1 MMKNV
6 SSRLLCL
13 HLCRLS
19 RPGGL
24 PARTGYKRLFFIA
37 ALIFQTTWYG
47 LLWVSSIR
55 DPQVLL
61 GADFRA
67 FYTAG
72 RIARQEGFGRVYDL
86 VVERRLQAEVAGR
99 PLTAEE
105 LLIYI
110 HPPFLLP
117 VLWLLARLDYPAA
130 YVGYCL
136 VQFLLVAAG
145 LPFLFRM
152 LWAKNWPKPQIW
164 ILLVGVLLFQPLFI
178 SILKGQDTAFCLFGG
193 ILWLCGLL
201 RDDDRM
207 AGLGLSLTLIRPQI
221 AVVLAIPF
229 LFNRRKVF
237 GWFCAGGAALGLL
250 SLAMVGLTGARDYLR
265 ILAVSAGGQGYG
277 LSQSAMFNFTGLA
290 LRLFPHVDPGLIHWL
305 TWGLFAAAVIG
316 LSVLWKVAPLIQIR
330 YIGLAVLTSLF
341 VAPHLH
347 YHDLALLLLPIL
359 GFAIILV
366 EAGVLRPERSMYL
379 PVAFSLLLLL
389 GDISPARFVIPYLV
403 MAFLV
408 VGLWF
413 PGKLLFTSRRMA

>member
-1 MMKNV
+1 VLKNI
-6 SSRLLCL
+6 SPRLLW
-13 HLCRLS
+13 
-19 RPGGL
+19 
-24 PARTGYKRLFFIA
+24 LFFIV
-37 ALIFQTTWYG
+37 ALAFQATWYA
-47 LLWVSSIR
+47 LLWVSYVR
-55 DPQVLL
+55 DPQMLAE
-61 GADFRA
+61 ADFRV
-67 FYTAG
+67 FYAAG
-72 RIARQEGFGRVYDL
+72 RIARQEGFGQVYDL
-86 VVERRLQAEVAGR
+86 TLERRFQAEVAGR
-99 PLTAEE
+99 PLTDEE
-105 LLIYI
+105 LLTYN

-117 VLWLLARLDYPAA
+117 VLWLLARLDYPVA
-130 YVGYCL
+130 YISYCL
-136 VQFLLVAAG
+136 VQILLAVAG
-145 LPFLFRM
+145 LPLLFR
-152 LWAKNWPKPQIW
+152 LLRAKNWPRPQIW
-164 ILLVGVLLFQPLFI
+164 VLLIGVLLFQPLFI
-178 SILKGQDTAFCLFGG
+178 SILKGQDTAFCLLGE

-229 LFNRRKVF
+229 LFRQRKVF
-237 GWFCAGGAALGLL
+237 WWFCIGGAALGLL
-250 SLAMVGLTGARDYLR
+250 SLAMVGLAGVKDYLR
-265 ILAVSAGGQGYG
+265 ILTISVSGQGYG
-277 LSQSAMFNFTGLA
+277 LNQSAMFNFTGLA